1 MYSLAVLA
9 AIIFFFAVFSG
20 PITILLAK
28 IKTKSILPLML
39 KRFFMAV
46 FTFTGNA
53 VGLFFISNPSTPIT
67 IKLVGLMSIC
77 FCYIGTRNEYFP
89 NFRLLKSIAKKTGRS
104 KGNDG
109 HGPEGQH

>member
-1 MYSLAVLA
+1 MYSLAVLTV
-9 AIIFFFAVFSG
+9 ILLFFTVFSG
-20 PITILLAK
+20 PITFLLAK
-28 IKTKSILPLML
+28 IKTKSMLTLIL

-46 FTFTGNA
+46 FTFTGNFL
-53 VGLFFISNPSTPIT
+53 GLFIIAKPGIVIN
-67 IKLVGLMSIC
+67 IKLIGVMSIC
-77 FCYIGTRNEYFP
+77 LCYIGTRNEYFP